1 MGKRDPR
8 IDAYIARSADF
19 AKPILTHLRAVVHA
33 ASPDID
39 ETMKWSFPH
48 FEHKGII
55 CSMASFKEHCAFG
68 FWKASLILD
77 ENGRSAEQAM
87 GQFGRIASIDEL
99 PSKRI
104 LTGYIRKAMEL
115 NTKGVKVPARA
126 KPLEKKEVVM
136 PAELTSALKKN
147 KKALAA
153 FDGFSP
159 SKRNEYAEW
168 IGESKS
174 DATRDRRLE
183 QAIEWIS
190 EGKGRNWKYEKC

>member
-8 IDAYIARSADF
+8 IDAYIAGAADF
-19 AKPILTHLRAVVHA
+19 AKPILAHLRTVVHSV
-33 ASPDID
+33 SPDID

-48 FEHKGII
+48 FEYKGIL
-55 CSMASFKEHCAFG
+55 CSMASFKKHCALG

-87 GQFGRIASIDEL
+87 GQFGRITSIDEL
-99 PSKRI
+99 PSDKI

-115 NTKGVKVPARA
+115 NATGVKAPPRA
-126 KPLEKKEVVM
+126 KLTKQKNVVM
-136 PAELTSALKKN
+136 PTELTSALKKN
-147 KKALAA
+147 RKALAA

-159 SKRNEYAEW
+159 SKRKEYAEW
-168 IGESKS
+168 IGEAKS
-174 DATRDRRLE
+174 DATRDRRVE
-183 QAIEWIS
+183 QAIQWIS